1 MMRLSVMSNV
11 DRMIDASGSS
21 PVAEQILEPWPHDSG
36 SVRFFRSSANFV
48 YVFRHDGKRRF
59 LRFAE
64 SSERRRTSIDAEIAL
79 VEWLAAEGLAVVRP
93 VRSHNE
99 RFVETVATDWGT
111 FHAVVFDALEGTQFE
126 LDELDDAGFRA
137 WGAALGQLHATIRKY
152 PGSVSIARP
161 TTQDHLA
168 RAKHLF
174 PQDAPAVREELHRLE
189 SSLDTLPVDRDT
201 YGLIHFDFELDNL
214 IWQGRTVQMLDF
226 DDCSRGW
233 YAADIAFALRDHFD
247 AGGDLHATGVR
258 AFLGGYAAHTSLA
271 DEQIAQIPL
280 FLRLVRMIQFARII
294 RALNITKDSGQPDW
308 LSGLIDKLKDRM
320 DAYRMAVAGE

>member
-1 MMRLSVMSNV
+1 MMRLSVMWNV
-11 DRMIDASGSS
+11 DRMIDVGGNS
-21 PVAEQILEPWPHDSG
+21 PVAEQILDRWAHDPG
-36 SVRFFRSSANFV
+36 SVQFFRSSANFL
-48 YVFRHDGKRRF
+48 YVFRYDGKQRF

-79 VEWLAAEGLAVVRP
+79 VEWLAQEGLAVVRP
-93 VRSHNE
+93 VRSQNE

-137 WGAALGQLHATIRKY
+137 WGAALGELHATIRKY
-152 PGSVSIARP
+152 PGSVSSARP
-161 TTQDHLA
+161 TMQDHLA
-168 RAKHLF
+168 QARHFL
-174 PQDAPAVREELHRLE
+174 PEDAPAVRDELHRIE

-214 IWQGRTVQMLDF
+214 IWQGRTAQMLDF

-247 AGGDLHATGVR
+247 AGADLHDPGVR
-258 AFLGGYAAHTSLA
+258 AFLGGYAAHTPLA

-280 FLRLVRMIQFARII
+280 FLWLGRLIQFARIA
-294 RALNITKDSGQPDW
+294 RALDVTKDPGQPDW
-308 LSGLIDKLKDRM
+308 LSGLIEKLEDRM
-320 DAYRMAVAGE
+320 DAYSMALAGD